1 MFAIVTGASTGIG
14 AAIAKT
20 LVKAGHSVAGIA
32 RDADKLSAL
41 HRALGER
48 FEPHACDVTD
58 DTVFAAVLRQIADTH
73 GRIDLLVNNAGSAK
87 VMSIADT
94 TPEQFRAMHD
104 LNVHAPATAIHTLW
118 STLCA
123 HGDARIVN
131 VSSLA
136 QLDPFPGFF
145 AYASSK
151 SALHLLTV
159 VANAEGEPHGVR
171 AFTVAP
177 GVVDTPL
184 HRSLMPDGIA
194 PVDGL
199 SSTLQPADVAA
210 LVMKIADGALDARA
224 GCVLAMPAPA
234 AVASLRRWII
244 EQPGGGVDI
253 VSGDIIE

>member
-14 AAIAKT
+14 AALAKA
-20 LVKAGHSVAGIA
+20 LVKAGHTVAGIA
-32 RDADKLSAL
+32 RDGDKLAAL
-41 HRALGER
+41 QRALGDR
-48 FEPHACDVTD
+48 FEPHPCDVTD
-58 DTVFAAVLRQIADTH
+58 TTVFAAVLRHIADTH
-73 GRIDLLVNNAGSAK
+73 GRIDLLVNNAGTAK

-94 TPEQFRAMHD
+94 TPEEFRAMHNI
-104 LNVHAPATAIHTLW
+104 NVLAPATAIHTLW
-118 STLCA
+118 PTLTSR
-123 HGDARIVN
+123 GDTRIVN

-184 HRSLMPDGIA
+184 HRSLMPEGIA

-199 SSTLQPADVAA
+199 SSTLQPTDVAS
-210 LVMKIADGALDARA
+210 LIAAIAEGKHDARA
-224 GCVLAMPAPA
+224 GWVLAMPAPA
-234 AVASLRRWII
+234 AVSSLRRWII
-244 EQPGGGVDI
+244 EHPGGGVEI
-253 VSGDIIE
+253 VS

>member
-1 MFAIVTGASTGIG
+1 MIAIVTGASSGIG
-14 AAIAKT
+14 AAVAK
-20 LVKAGHSVAGIA
+20 LFVKSGHTVVGIG
-32 RDADKLSAL
+32 RDAPKLDSLA
-41 HRALGER
+41 RALGDSFQPR
-48 FEPHACDVTD
+48 PCDVTD
-58 DTVFAAVLRQIADTH
+58 TTVFAAVLRQAADDH
-73 GRIDLLVNNAGSAK
+73 GRVDVLVNNAGTAK
-87 VMSIADT
+87 AMPIEETS
-94 TPEQFRAMHD
+94 PEKFRAMHE
-104 LNVHAPATAIHTLW
+104 LNVVAPAAAIHALWPTLR
-118 STLCA
+118 S

-184 HRSLMPDGIA
+184 HRSLMPDSIP

-199 SSTLQPADVAA
+199 SSALQSGDVAKVI
-210 LVMKIADGALDARA
+210 LEIAEGKRDDRA
-224 GCVLAMPAPA
+224 GWVLAMPAPA
-234 AVASLRRWII
+234 AVASLRRWVI
-244 EQPGGGVDI
+244 EHPGGGVEI
-253 VSGDIIE
+253 LS

>member
-1 MFAIVTGASTGIG
+1 MFAVVTGASTGIG
-14 AAIAKT
+14 AALAKV
-20 LVKAGHSVAGIA
+20 LVKAGHTVAGIA
-32 RDADKLSAL
+32 RDGDKLAAL
-41 HRALGER
+41 QRALGDR
-48 FEPHACDVTD
+48 FEPHPCDVTD
-58 DTVFAAVLRQIADTH
+58 TTVFAAVLRHIADTH
-73 GRIDLLVNNAGSAK
+73 GRIDLLVNNAGTAK

-94 TPEQFRAMHD
+94 TPEAFRAMHD
-104 LNVHAPATAIHTLW
+104 INVLAPATAIHTLW
-118 STLCA
+118 SAMTA

-184 HRSLMPDGIA
+184 HRSLMPEGIA
-194 PVDGL
+194 PVEGL
-199 SSTLQPADVAA
+199 SSTLQPTDVAS
-210 LVMKIADGALDARA
+210 LIAAIAEGTHDARA
-224 GCVLAMPAPA
+224 GWVLAMPAPA
-234 AVASLRRWII
+234 AVSSLRRWII
-244 EQPGGGVDI
+244 EHPGGGVEI
-253 VSGDIIE
+253 VS

>member
-1 MFAIVTGASTGIG
+1 MFAVVTGASTGIG
-14 AAIAKT
+14 AALAKV
-20 LVKAGHSVAGIA
+20 LVKAGHTVAGIA
-32 RDADKLSAL
+32 RNGDKLAAL
-41 HRALGER
+41 QRALGDR
-48 FEPHACDVTD
+48 FEPHPCDVTD
-58 DTVFAAVLRQIADTH
+58 TTVFAAVLRHIADTH
-73 GRIDLLVNNAGSAK
+73 GRIDLLVNNAGTAK

-94 TPEQFRAMHD
+94 TPEAFRAMHD
-104 LNVHAPATAIHTLW
+104 INVLAPATAIHTLW
-118 STLCA
+118 SAMTA

-184 HRSLMPDGIA
+184 HRSLIPEGIA
-194 PVDGL
+194 PVEGL
-199 SSTLQPADVAA
+199 SSTLQPTDVASLIVA
-210 LVMKIADGALDARA
+210 IAEGTHDARA
-224 GCVLAMPAPA
+224 GWVLAMPAPA
-234 AVASLRRWII
+234 AVSSLRRWII
-244 EQPGGGVDI
+244 EHPGGGVEI
-253 VSGDIIE
+253 VS

>member
-1 MFAIVTGASTGIG
+1 MFAVVTGASTGIG
-14 AAIAKT
+14 AALAKV
-20 LVKAGHSVAGIA
+20 LVKAGHTVAGIA
-32 RDADKLSAL
+32 RDGDKLAAL
-41 HRALGER
+41 QRALGDR
-48 FEPHACDVTD
+48 FEPHPCDVTD
-58 DTVFAAVLRQIADTH
+58 TTVFAAVLRHIADTH
-73 GRIDLLVNNAGSAK
+73 GRIDLLVNNAGTAK

-94 TPEQFRAMHD
+94 TPEEFRAMHD
-104 LNVHAPATAIHTLW
+104 INVLAPATAIHTLW
-118 STLCA
+118 SAMTA

-184 HRSLMPDGIA
+184 HRSLMPEGIA
-194 PVDGL
+194 PVEGL
-199 SSTLQPADVAA
+199 SSTLQPADVAS
-210 LVMKIADGALDARA
+210 LIAAIAEGTHDARA
-224 GCVLAMPAPA
+224 GWVLAMPAPA
-234 AVASLRRWII
+234 AVSSLRRWII
-244 EQPGGGVDI
+244 EHPGGGVEI
-253 VSGDIIE
+253 VS

>member
-1 MFAIVTGASTGIG
+1 MFAVVTGASTGIG
-14 AAIAKT
+14 AALAKV
-20 LVKAGHSVAGIA
+20 LVKAGHTVAGIA
-32 RDADKLSAL
+32 RDGDKLAAL
-41 HRALGER
+41 QRALGDR
-48 FEPHACDVTD
+48 FEPHPCDVTD
-58 DTVFAAVLRQIADTH
+58 TTVFAAVLRHIADTH
-73 GRIDLLVNNAGSAK
+73 GRIDLLVNNAGTAK

-94 TPEQFRAMHD
+94 TPEAFRAMHD
-104 LNVHAPATAIHTLW
+104 INVLAPATAIHTLW
-118 STLCA
+118 SAMTA

-184 HRSLMPDGIA
+184 HRSMMPEGIA
-194 PVDGL
+194 PVEGL
-199 SSTLQPADVAA
+199 SSTLQPTDVASLIVA
-210 LVMKIADGALDARA
+210 IAEGTHDARA
-224 GCVLAMPAPA
+224 GWVLAMPAPA
-234 AVASLRRWII
+234 AVSSLRRWII
-244 EQPGGGVDI
+244 EHPGGGVEI
-253 VSGDIIE
+253 VS